1 MDSPSSKYRRRSL
14 RNTAEKRGEWSS
26 KVGEKLKIKQV
37 LMLTIRFCPQS
48 LIWSSFPWALF
59 SSCGYHRM
67 YFLSTQW
74 NILPKVGALGMLMK
88 FYGEEFGSRLDR
100 EKRIY
105 RLRRTQLSGAWDI
118 FPNGI
123 SMSRLLKALLSHPV
137 RTFAAFFCPLN
148 AFSGVRTLFLNPGPT
163 FQFPRKLLN
172 K

>member
-1 MDSPSSKYRRRSL
+1 MDSPSSKYSRHSL
-14 RNTAEKRGEWSS
+14 RNTAGIRGEWSS

-37 LMLTIRFCPQS
+37 LMLTIKFCPQS

-59 SSCGYHRM
+59 SSCGYNRM
-67 YFLSTQW
+67 CFLATQW
-74 NILPKVGALGMLMK
+74 NILPKEGALGMLMK

-105 RLRRTQLSGAWDI
+105 RLPRAQLSRACDI

-123 SMSRLLKALLSHPV
+123 SVSRLLKALLPHPL
-137 RTFAAFFCPLN
+137 RTFSFFFCPLN
-148 AFSGVRTLFLNPGPT
+148 AFSGVRTLFLSLGST